1 MSVLLNFAMFPTDK
15 GDSVSK
21 YVSQIINHIKESGVS
36 YKLNPMGTTIETDT
50 MEQALQIVQE
60 SYDILEPVSNRI
72 YCSINIDAQKN
83 KGMRIASKIASIEAK
98 IGEVNK

>member
-15 GDSVSK
+15 GDSVSQ

-36 YKLNPMGTTIETDT
+36 YKLNPMGTTIETNT
-50 MEQALQIVQE
+50 MEEALKIVQE
-60 SYDILEPVSNRI
+60 SYDILEPVSNRV

-83 KGMRIASKIASIEAK
+83 KDKRITSKIASIEAK
-98 IGEVNK
+98 IGDVSK

>member
-1 MSVLLNFAMFPTDK
+1 MFPTDK
-15 GDSVSK
+15 GDSVSQ

-50 MEQALQIVQE
+50 MEEALNIVQE
-60 SYDILEPVSNRI
+60 SYNILEPVSNRV

-83 KGMRIASKIASIEAK
+83 KGNRMTGKIVSIETK

>member
-15 GDSVSK
+15 GDSVSQ
-21 YVSQIINHIKESGVS
+21 YVSKIINHLKESGVS
-36 YKLNPMGTTIETDT
+36 YRLNPMGTTIETET
-50 MEQALQIVQE
+50 MEQALKLVQE

-83 KGMRIASKIASIEAK
+83 KGERMTGKIASIESK
-98 IGEVNK
+98 IGAVNK